1 MDDFDRLLEFK
12 LHRMLDA
19 IVAKPAPARRR
30 PRSRSA
36 TRNAV
41 RAKVTEITG
50 RWTLFRPVELA
61 PAVVVAKEAPARF
74 R

>member
-19 IVAKPAPARRR
+19 IVAKPAPVRRR
-30 PRSRSA
+30 PPARQA
-36 TRNAV
+36 TKNAV
-41 RAKVTEITG
+41 RAKLTEITG
-50 RWTLFRPVELA
+50 RWTLFRPVGLA
-61 PAVVVAKEAPARF
+61 PVVVVAKEAPARF